1 MYILIDSFVNGYMEI
16 LMISEDY
23 NKIRNYLKNYKKR
36 LTHIYT
42 IIECEID
49 KELEGGNTIVR
60 LICHSNGS
68 ISTSIDENYKY

>member
-1 MYILIDSFVNGYMEI
+1 MEI

-49 KELEGGNTIVR
+49 KELYGGNTIVR
-60 LICHSNGS
+60 LICHSNGN